1 MKFSLAT
8 VALVLALA
16 GAQPADAQPF
26 PRPPA
31 APDSRPDLV
40 ITQVDVSASR
50 VVVGETF
57 KYTVTAKNIGLLA
70 CNRFKMWLLFPS
82 QTELARVDHDT
93 NLDCDREVCT
103 APPWFLL
110 LPQHSVTATYT
121 VRAVTPGQQLTATAQ
136 VDPDNACRES
146 SESNN
151 NGTSPPVEIFRRPRL
166 VMSLNRPLPAA
177 RARPGDRGATTQI
190 FPVTIKNEGEGP
202 ARSVVLAIADAN
214 WSNAPTVVSAH
225 IGELVAST
233 HAPAP
238 PLEINCQM
246 SRDGRRITA
255 LCPFNEP
262 LLPQKSL
269 QLKVRFIS
277 CPRPGG
283 SAFTSTLS
291 VAAPDD
297 IAQTD
302 HSVSLH
308 SACGL

>member
-136 VDPDNACRES
+136 VDPENSCPEA

-151 NGTSPPVEIFRRPRL
+151 SGTSAPVEIFRRPRL
-166 VMSLNRPLPAA
+166 VMSLNRPLPTMT
-177 RARPGDRGATTQI
+177 RPSGGRGATTQI
-190 FPVTIKNEGEGP
+190 FPVTIKNVGEGP

-214 WSNAPTVVSAH
+214 APNAPTVVSAH
-225 IGELVAST
+225 IGELVVST

-238 PLEINCQM
+238 PLEIHCQM
-246 SRDGRRITA
+246 SSDSGRVTA

-283 SAFTSTLS
+283 SVFTSTLS

-297 IAQTD
+297 ITSSN

-308 SACGL
+308 ATCGL

>member
-1 MKFSLAT
+1 MKSSFAT

-16 GAQPADAQPF
+16 CTSPAEAQPF

-31 APDSRPDLV
+31 APDPRPDLV
-40 ITQVDVSASR
+40 ITQVDVSTSR

-57 KYTVTAKNIGLLA
+57 KYSVTAKNIGLLA

-82 QTELARVDHDT
+82 QTELARVDHDS

-110 LPQHSVTATYT
+110 LPQQSVSATYT

-136 VDPDNACRES
+136 VDPGNTCSEA

-151 NGTSPPVEIFRRPRL
+151 SGTSAPVEIFRRPRL

-177 RARPGDRGATTQI
+177 PGRPGDRGPRTQI

-202 ARSVVLAIADAN
+202 ARSVVLAIADADFH
-214 WSNAPTVVSAH
+214 SAPTVVSAY
-225 IGELVAST
+225 IGELLVST
-233 HAPAP
+233 HAPP
-238 PLEINCQM
+238 TPVEVHCQM
-246 SRDGRRITA
+246 SSDGGRVTA

-269 QLKVRFIS
+269 QLKVRFLS
-277 CPRPGG
+277 CSRLGI
-283 SAFTSTLS
+283 AFASRLS

-297 IAQTD
+297 VT
-302 HSVSLH
+302 HSNHWVSLH
-308 SACGL
+308 WACGL